1 MDMLAVMSP
10 AAARTE
16 QTRIAIEGRQ
26 GCATVGERVV
36 WLTRREAQLLDY
48 LVARRGA
55 VVRREELQLR
65 IWGAIIPGHQ
75 DRSLDAY
82 VLRLNQKLGA
92 VAPGATFIHTH
103 HATGYRLEPT
113 VSREERS

>member
-16 QTRIAIEGRQ
+16 QTRIAIEVAE

-82 VLRLNQKLGA
+82 LLRPEVVREIRGDIAERVRVLVGELT
-92 VAPGATFIHTH
+92 PATF
-103 HATGYRLEPT
+103 A
-113 VSREERS
+113 